1 MANIDAKKLIQLFQQ
16 ALDEHWGYIWG
27 AAGEKWT
34 QEKQDAATR
43 DMTVKY
49 GQQWVGKYVADC
61 SGLFYW
67 AFKKL
72 GGYMYHGS
80 NTMWSKYCTS
90 KGTLKNGAR
99 SDGQT
104 LKPGSA
110 VFKCKNGTDYY
121 HVGLYIGN
129 NTVIEAQGTSTGVVT
144 SKLSTWTHWGEL
156 KGVNYDGN
164 SAQNEPVYTELG
176 QRILKYT
183 SPTMKGE
190 DVKKLQTKLNELGYS
205 CGSVDGIF
213 GIKTKAA
220 LVSFQNANGLSA
232 DGILGAKTLDALNNA
247 RKEESTQLQTYTVVS
262 GDTLGKIAKKM
273 LGRSNRYPEIMAA
286 NNMTSVRIYPGMVLK
301 IPNA

>member
-1 MANIDAKKLIQLFQQ
+1 MTMANIDAKKLIQLFQQ

-67 AFKKL
+67 VFKKL

-90 KGTLKNGAR
+90 KGALKNGAR
-99 SDGQT
+99 SDGQI

-156 KGVNYDGN
+156 KGINYGSN
-164 SAQNEPVYTELG
+164 TEVSYTALG
-176 QRILKYT
+176 QRVLKNT
-183 SPTMKGE
+183 SPDMQGE
-190 DVKKLQTKLNELGYS
+190 DIKILQTKLNTLGYS
-205 CGSVDGIF
+205 CGNPDGYFGTKTEKALITFQKANGLKADGIF
-213 GIKTKAA
+213 D
-220 LVSFQNANGLSA
+220 A
-232 DGILGAKTLDALNNA
+232 DDLAALNNGGKA
-247 RKEESTQLQTYTVVS
+247 SETMQTYTVVA
-262 GDTLGKIAKKM
+262 GDTLGKIAKKL
-273 LGRSNRYPEIMAA
+273 LGKSGRYKEIMEA
-286 NNMTSVRIYPGMVLK
+286 NGMTSTMIKPGMILK
-301 IPNA
+301 IPV

>member
-1 MANIDAKKLIQLFQQ
+1 MANIDAKKLIRLFQQ

-90 KGTLKNGAR
+90 KGALKNGAR

-156 KGVNYDGN
+156 KGINYGSN
-164 SAQNEPVYTELG
+164 IEVSYTALG
-176 QRILKYT
+176 QRVLKNT
-183 SPTMKGE
+183 SPDMQGE
-190 DVKKLQTKLNELGYS
+190 DIKILQTKLNTLGYS
-205 CGSVDGIF
+205 CGNSDGYFGTKTEKALITFQKANGLKTDGIF
-213 GIKTKAA
+213 D
-220 LVSFQNANGLSA
+220 A
-232 DGILGAKTLDALNNA
+232 DDLAALNNGG
-247 RKEESTQLQTYTVVS
+247 KTSETMQTYTVVA
-262 GDTLGKIAKKM
+262 GDTLGKIAQKL
-273 LGRSNRYPEIMAA
+273 LGKSGRYKEIMEA
-286 NNMTSVRIYPGMVLK
+286 NGMTSTMIKPGMILK
-301 IPNA
+301 IPV

>member
-80 NTMWSKYCTS
+80 NTMWSKYCIS
-90 KGTLKNGAR
+90 KGALKNGAR

-156 KGVNYDGN
+156 KGINYGSN
-164 SAQNEPVYTELG
+164 IEGSYTALG
-176 QRILKYT
+176 QRVLKNT
-183 SPTMKGE
+183 SPDMQGE
-190 DVKKLQTKLNELGYS
+190 DIKILQTKLNTLGYS
-205 CGSVDGIF
+205 CGNSDGYFGTKTEKALITFQKANGLKADGIF
-213 GIKTKAA
+213 DTDDLA
-220 LVSFQNANGLSA
+220 
-232 DGILGAKTLDALNNA
+232 ALNNGGKA
-247 RKEESTQLQTYTVVS
+247 SETMQTYTVVA
-262 GDTLGKIAKKM
+262 GDTLGKIAQKL
-273 LGRSNRYPEIMAA
+273 LGKSGRYKEIMEA
-286 NNMTSVRIYPGMVLK
+286 NGMTSTMIKPGMILK
-301 IPNA
+301 IPV